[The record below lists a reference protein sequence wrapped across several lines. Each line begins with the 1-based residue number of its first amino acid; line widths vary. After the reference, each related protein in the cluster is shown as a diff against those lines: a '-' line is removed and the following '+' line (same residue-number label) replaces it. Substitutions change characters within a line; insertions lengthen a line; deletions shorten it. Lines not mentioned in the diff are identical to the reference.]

1 MQSPYLTVREV
12 AALFRKSEK
21 WVYLR
26 QAEIPGAFRVA
37 GSIFFDR
44 EILESSLK
52 ELASAK
58 SPAPKPARA
67 CPNKHGLA

>member
-1 MQSPYLTVREV
+1 MQSPYLTVKEV
-12 AALFRKSEK
+12 AALFGKSTK

-52 ELASAK
+52 ELASA
-58 SPAPKPARA
+58 PTPKRVRA

>member
-26 QAEIPGAFRVA
+26 QAEIPGAFKVA

-52 ELASAK
+52 ELASA
-58 SPAPKPARA
+58 PTPKPARA